1 MKMNEIN
8 ETLSQMV
15 DKGIISMSVNE
26 DGEIVFF
33 MSEEQKKASEA
44 RENQ

>member
-15 DKGIISMSVNE
+15 DEGIISMSVNE
-26 DGEIVFF
+26 DGEIAFF
-33 MSEEQKKASEA
+33 MSEEQKNAS